1 MTITGRAQRPVGAF
15 IFDLDGT
22 LVDSRT
28 DIAAAANV
36 ARASLGLAPLPE
48 PVLRA
53 YVGDGVLLLLRR
65 TLGHDLA
72 AGGLLDAD
80 DPRLPAAHAAYLDH
94 YGRHL
99 LDHTQPYEGVPELL
113 AALPDVP
120 MMVATNKP
128 GGFSVTILEGLGLA
142 GRFRCVVGGDQAPAR
157 KPDPAHL
164 RACLEGLTVAPAAVV
179 VVGDSPND
187 ILAARAL
194 GAVAVG
200 CTWGLVPAVELLALR
215 PDHLI
220 ETPLAL
226 AALYPP
232 RPGGQHG
239 ETP

>member
-1 MTITGRAQRPVGAF
+1 
-15 IFDLDGT
+15 
-22 LVDSRT
+22 
-28 DIAAAANV
+28 
-36 ARASLGLAPLPE
+36 
-48 PVLRA
+48 
-53 YVGDGVLLLLRR
+53 
-65 TLGHDLA
+65 
-72 AGGLLDAD
+72 
-80 DPRLPAAHAAYLDH
+80 
-94 YGRHL
+94 
-99 LDHTQPYEGVPELL
+99 
-113 AALPDVP
+113 
-120 MMVATNKP
+120 
-128 GGFSVTILEGLGLA
+128 
-142 GRFRCVVGGDQAPAR
+142 
-157 KPDPAHL
+157 
-164 RACLEGLTVAPAAVV
+164 VAPAEVV